1 MSTAAIARAA
11 IINDDERD
19 QDMWSLQVEE
29 AGYEPYVVRRPQGH
43 AFGSVDE
50 LALVVESNAKFAVF
64 DHRLAQGDMAQF
76 TGAEIVAALYDR
88 HQTAPLLVTTYDRID
103 KDTTIRLHRR
113 KVPILLSSENF
124 DDPETI
130 RECFR
135 ICGQEVWDGVLSLQ
149 RRPWRTII
157 QIEEVDFKIKT
168 VDALVP
174 GWNPDV
180 KVRFPLDLIDRYLH
194 DRVESGRH
202 FFARVNT
209 CAEREEDLF
218 FYDFELAPEVDP
230 NDGLA

>member
-1 MSTAAIARAA
+1 
-11 IINDDERD
+11 
-19 QDMWSLQVEE
+19 
-29 AGYEPYVVRRPQGH
+29 
-43 AFGSVDE
+43 
-50 LALVVESNAKFAVF
+50 
-64 DHRLAQGDMAQF
+64 
-76 TGAEIVAALYDR
+76 
-88 HQTAPLLVTTYDRID
+88 
-103 KDTTIRLHRR
+103 
-113 KVPILLSSENF
+113 VPILLSSENF